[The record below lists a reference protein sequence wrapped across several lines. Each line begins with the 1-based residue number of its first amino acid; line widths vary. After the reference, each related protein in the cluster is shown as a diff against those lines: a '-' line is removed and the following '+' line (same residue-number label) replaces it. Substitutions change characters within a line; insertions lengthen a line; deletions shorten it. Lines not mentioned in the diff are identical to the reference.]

1 MPLILKNAPDVV
13 FREIGNLFIV
23 AFNRP
28 SFLEQTGEE
37 TIQSEQTTIHKTIH
51 KELHPT
57 EKAVIKIIKQNPNI
71 TRKELA
77 ARLNLSEAGV
87 RYNTDK
93 PQTKGILRRVGG
105 KKVGRWEV
113 IGGQLNASG
122 GGGVGGGGE

>member
-1 MPLILKNAPDVV
+1 MPVILKNAPDVV

-77 ARLNLSEAGV
+77 ARLNLG
-87 RYNTDK
+87 
-93 PQTKGILRRVGG
+93 
-105 KKVGRWEV
+105 
-113 IGGQLNASG
+113 
-122 GGGVGGGGE
+122 